1 MLKGWINAKYLD
13 EKEIDKIRINFL
25 KSKPYPNLALGNFF
39 NENKL
44 SRLKRE
50 LSKEKYEKIGKDL
63 FSLSHTKDL
72 ISSDNAAIRE
82 FYALLSSND
91 FISLME
97 KLTGERLSEKI
108 DMQSHSMVNGDYLLL
123 HDDVVEG
130 RGIAYIVYLS
140 DLGEDDGGSLRMYDI
155 KNPSSPVENIHPK
168 FNSFACF
175 KVSEK
180 SLHDVEEVKS
190 KKQRLTIGGWFYGK
204 YISIE

>member
-25 KSKPYPNLALGNFF
+25 KSKPFPNLALGNFF

>member
-204 YISIE
+204 

>member
-108 DMQSHSMVNGDYLLL
+108 DMQSHSMVKGDYLLL

-140 DLGEDDGGSLRMYDI
+140 DLGEDDGGSLRLYDI
-155 KNPSSPVENIHPK
+155 KNPTSPVKSIHPK

-175 KVSEK
+175 EVSEK

-190 KKQRLTIGGWFYGK
+190 NKEILTIGGWFYGK
-204 YISIE
+204 